1 MIFARINSKTLNL
14 CYNIFMKKLKFH
26 LTCILFILFM
36 QAAHSKS
43 FVSFFTP
50 EKPQI
55 TLSQRFE
62 YNLMHDMKNENFGIS
77 SIAMVDAK
85 ELKFGGGF
93 YANSKSSDVAIEGY
107 YAPLFWNFVSFGL
120 RTKYHHYKYSD
131 VFVEHNFLG
140 GFHLNFNIHDVW
152 NLYLDMGLIAKHTI
166 LNAYKSNINIYDKV
180 WFFDT
185 GCFFT
190 PFEDW
195 SFFLTVSNISLFE
208 DNLLGVFLFD
218 TGFNY
223 KISKMFSIGSDIYFK
238 WEDASVPFDSFNQI
252 GARVNWGIHF

>member
-1 MIFARINSKTLNL
+1 
-14 CYNIFMKKLKFH
+14 MKKIKISVLS
-26 LTCILFILFM
+26 ILFLFFL
-36 QAAHSKS
+36 QAAHSSS
-43 FVSFFTP
+43 FVHFFTP
-50 EKPQI
+50 EKPEI
-55 TLSQRFE
+55 TLVQRFE

-77 SIAMVDAK
+77 SIAIVDAK

-166 LNAYKSNINIYDKV
+166 INAYKNNINIYDKV